1 MGEHRAWEAIVDRHL
16 PVVNAVARSYG
27 LSAPDREDAVQTV
40 WLTLNQH
47 LPRLRSPELLRAWL
61 RRVTRDVCGRQRRQ
75 SARLRPVD
83 PQSLPRDASAGA
95 PSPESAY
102 LRKEERDELRRAVL
116 RLTDPGERR
125 AALLYLDGNAGEPLA
140 PDGPR
145 SADGPGNPRAATN
158 QRRRMLRRLRRLL
171 EEPT

>member
-1 MGEHRAWEAIVDRHL
+1 MDRHL
-16 PVVNAVARSYG
+16 PVVNAVARSYH
-27 LSAPDREDAVQTV
+27 LSPPDREDAVQTV

-47 LPRLRSPELLRAWL
+47 LPRLRSPEMLRSWL

-75 SARLRPVD
+75 SARLQPVD
-83 PQSLPRDASAGA
+83 PRSLPRDDSLRA
-95 PSPESAY
+95 PGPESAY
-102 LRKEERDELRRAVL
+102 LHKEEHDELRRAIR

-125 AALLYLDGNAGEPLA
+125 AALFYLDGAADEPFD

-145 SADGPGNPRAATN
+145 SADGQVNPRTAAN

>member
-1 MGEHRAWEAIVDRHL
+1 MDRHL
-16 PVVNAVARSYG
+16 PVVNAVARSYH

-83 PQSLPRDASAGA
+83 PQSLLQDVSAGD

-102 LRKEERDELRRAVL
+102 LHKEEHDELRRAIR

-125 AALLYLDGNAGEPLA
+125 AALLYLDGATDGSCD

-145 SADGPGNPRAATN
+145 SADDREGPGTTTN